1 MAATAFDTLDAA
13 RRPKAAGIDAEH
25 AEAIVGVMGRSVSQ
39 LVTAE
44 HFDAEIAKLHA
55 GNIELHARVDS
66 VKAVLQTA
74 IMRSHLISVG
84 VLIAAMALAM
94 TILGI
99 IITHGAG
106 V

>member
-13 RRPKAAGIDAEH
+13 RRLKAAGIDAEH
-25 AEAIVGVMGRSVSQ
+25 AEAIVGVMGRSVNQ

-44 HFDAEIAKLHA
+44 HFDVEIAKLRM
-55 GNIELHARVDS
+55 E
-66 VKAVLQTA
+66 
-74 IMRSHLISVG
+74 IMRTHLISVG
-84 VLIAAMALAM
+84 VIIAALALAT

-99 IITHGAG
+99 IITQGGG

>member
-13 RRPKAAGIDAEH
+13 RRLKAAGIDAEH
-25 AEAIVGVMGRSVSQ
+25 AEAIVGVMGRSVNQ
-39 LVTAE
+39 PVTVE

-55 GNIELHARVDS
+55 GNTKLRARVDA
-66 VKAVLQTA
+66 VKADMQTA

-84 VLIAAMALAM
+84 VMIAAMALAM

-99 IITHGAG
+99 IITQGGG